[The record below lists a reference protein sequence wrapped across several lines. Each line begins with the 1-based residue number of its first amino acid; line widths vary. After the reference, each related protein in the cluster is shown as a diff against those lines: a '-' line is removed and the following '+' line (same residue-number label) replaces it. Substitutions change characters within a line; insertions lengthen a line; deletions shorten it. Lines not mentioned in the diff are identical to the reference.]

1 MREIRLNHLAFVVAD
16 MDKSL
21 GFWRDDIGLAASGEV
36 KAVADEAVKVAFLD
50 LGDVRL
56 ELIQPMTDDSGVARY
71 LQKRGPGMH
80 HVCLQVPDLDAK
92 MKELLAKGCHLINET
107 PRERDGRRYVFVHPE
122 STGGVLLELYEL
134 DGNG

>member
-16 MDKSL
+16 IDKSL

-56 ELIQPMTDDSGVARY
+56 ELIQPMTDNSGVARY

-92 MKELLAKGCHLINET
+92 MKELLAKGCQLINET